1 MDKVLEAIDQFAI
14 PFCIWRIEDQ
24 MIVYSN
30 KAGLEVFGGTEEQI
44 GKVSLWDLIG
54 PLDTNLILLEAMRSK
69 SPDGPDLYIPES
81 AFATFRRLD
90 NKEIFTG
97 WYRAKD
103 IDEDDGSTKFRCAL
117 IFADYDTFE
126 DDKNWSNFLKIKEEI
141 ALREQA
147 ATFAHL
153 QNNALASLQ
162 VTLESFM
169 ITHKAEMNDE
179 LKNSLASLKDIGDKM
194 RQAAHIRNDLVGSL
208 GNDAFQKIMP
218 NSDKPSE
225 LIENNDA
232 TKILVVDDDEVLAN
246 SLAAVITMRNLSA
259 EPAFSIQDALDKA
272 SKSKPTAALID
283 LVIGDESG
291 WDLGRELQ
299 ALVPGINIVYMT
311 GFSTDGPR
319 IQTTQKE
326 VVLKK
331 PFSVDVAIAH
341 LLNIH
346 GAKNGGRG

>member
-1 MDKVLEAIDQFAI
+1 MEKVFEAIDQFAI

-24 MIVYSN
+24 MIVYGN
-30 KAGLEVFGGTEEQI
+30 KAGLEVFGGTEDQI

-54 PLDTNLILLEAMRSK
+54 PLDTNLVLLEAMRSK
-69 SPDGPDLYIPES
+69 TTDGPDLYIPES

-97 WYRAKD
+97 WYKARD
-103 IDEDDGSTKFRCAL
+103 IVEEDGSTKFRSAL
-117 IFADYDTFE
+117 IFADYDTYE

-179 LKNSLASLKDIGDKM
+179 LKNSLANLKEIGNKL
-194 RQAAHIRNDLVGSL
+194 RQAAHIRNDLVDSL

-218 NSDKPSE
+218 HSDEPSGPKKT
-225 LIENNDA
+225 NDA
-232 TKILVVDDDEVLAN
+232 TQILVVDDQEVLAN
-246 SLAAVITMRNLSA
+246 SLAAVMKLRNLNV
-259 EPAFSIQDALDKA
+259 EIAFSIQDALDKV
-272 SKSKPTAALID
+272 SRSKPNAALID

-299 ALVPGINIVYMT
+299 ALIPGINIVYMT

-319 IQTTQKE
+319 IQKTQNE
-326 VVLKK
+326 VVLRK

-341 LLNIH
+341 LLNIQ
-346 GAKNGGRG
+346 GAKNGVRG